1 MGCGD
6 NVLDVIINLIPS
18 LMFVSLF
25 VYLDSLGLGHLS
37 YSDCTTEFY
46 IILCCLLT
54 INDF

>member
-25 VYLDSLGLGHLS
+25 VYLDTSGLGHFS